1 MKRSWFRIAV
11 LGLLV
16 LAFSTEMFAQTRI
29 RFARGRTSAS
39 VSGTLAANDTRDYVV
54 GARSGQTFSGNVS
67 SRGNCI
73 KFGQSNTTGLTITM
87 DEGNNFFSLTNYCR
101 KATAFTMTISIY

>member
-11 LGLLV
+11 LSLLV
-16 LAFSTEMFAQTRI
+16 LAFSAEAFAQTRI

-39 VSGTLAANDTRDYVV
+39 VSGTLAGNGTREYVV

-67 SRGNCI
+67 SRGNCV
-73 KFGQSNTTGLTITM
+73 KFTEGSTGNSFTT
-87 DEGNNFFSLTNYCR
+87 DNGNNFFSLTNYCR
-101 KATAFTMTISIY
+101 NASAFTMTISIY